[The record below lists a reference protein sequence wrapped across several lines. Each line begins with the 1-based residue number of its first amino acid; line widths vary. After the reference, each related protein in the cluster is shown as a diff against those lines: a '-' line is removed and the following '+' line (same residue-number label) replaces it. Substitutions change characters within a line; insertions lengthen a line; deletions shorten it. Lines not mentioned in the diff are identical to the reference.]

1 MKWIPTID
9 NKKCEWYSL
18 KDRSIWWREYLFC
31 YSLLFREQN
40 KPKSS
45 NILKKLESLIATKSF
60 IHIFK
65 LYIIMHKVSQ
75 PRISFLQKFRNFT
88 SKIYTIYIYIK
99 PWTELERPEL
109 NSFTSLISFV
119 IFGISCNFLDLSFF
133 ICETG
138 RKTLLIWMWN
148 NQTS

>member
-1 MKWIPTID
+1 MKWIPIID

-40 KPKSS
+40 KQKSS

-65 LYIIMHKVSQ
+65 LHIIMHKVSQ

-88 SKIYTIYIYIK
+88 SKIYTIYMK
-99 PWTELERPEL
+99 FR
-109 NSFTSLISFV
+109 NFTSFISFV